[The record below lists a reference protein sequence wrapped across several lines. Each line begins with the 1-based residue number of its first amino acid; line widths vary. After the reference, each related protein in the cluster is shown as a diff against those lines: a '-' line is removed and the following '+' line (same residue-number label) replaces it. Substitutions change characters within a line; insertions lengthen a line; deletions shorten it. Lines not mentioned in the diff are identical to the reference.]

1 MLGLR
6 TGASFS
12 DIKAS
17 YRRLARVYHP
27 DVNPDNQDLAREK
40 FIQLTE
46 AYQTLIALVRRTG
59 LPGRQSSASETSSQ
73 TQGGRSPLTDIFKS
87 QANTRTT
94 TSSSRS
100 ASSSHVPPPFN
111 TVRLSGA
118 DRKLKQSS
126 YELLQ
131 QLLREKRYPR
141 AIALVEGLSQRIP
154 ADPEIRQWQAIT
166 YKRWSQHLI
175 DRREFGKA
183 QLYLRKAL
191 RTDPNNRS
199 LSLEVARELQRLE
212 RLAVRR

>member
-1 MLGLR
+1 
-6 TGASFS
+6 
-12 DIKAS
+12 
-17 YRRLARVYHP
+17 
-27 DVNPDNQDLAREK
+27 
-40 FIQLTE
+40 
-46 AYQTLIALVRRTG
+46 
-59 LPGRQSSASETSSQ
+59 
-73 TQGGRSPLTDIFKS
+73 
-87 QANTRTT
+87 
-94 TSSSRS
+94 
-100 ASSSHVPPPFN
+100 
-111 TVRLSGA
+111 LSGA